1 MMDRFKGKYR
11 IESNR
16 LRGWD
21 YSSDGVY
28 FITIVT
34 AGRAC
39 VFGEIQSNQMI
50 YNAFGK
56 IAVAEWHKSFD
67 MRQELFLDE
76 FILMPNHLHAII
88 VLDGGGKC
96 NNNFDIRGGDVCDF
110 DCGEKRG
117 YDCDD
122 ARGFDCND
130 VRGYDCNDARG
141 FDCNDARGYDCND
154 ACDFDCRDAR
164 PCVSTDPNPR
174 PHPGSTPGPDPGS
187 IPGSN
192 MNSNPDPTTDSN
204 TKKLTNIPQ
213 PQPSLQRQPKSVSS
227 FVAGYKSAVVNKIDD
242 YIDDNKLKTN
252 KFNRNNP
259 LWQSNYHDHIIR
271 DNESYHKIKN
281 YIINNPGNWR
291 EDGLNGQIDD

>member
-1 MMDRFKGKYR
+1 MDRFRGKYR

-16 LRGWD
+16 LRGWN
-21 YSSDGVY
+21 YSSDGIY

-34 AGRAC
+34 AGREC

-56 IAVAEWHKSFD
+56 IAVAEWHKSFE

-76 FILMPNHLHAII
+76 FILMPNHLHAIV

-130 VRGYDCNDARG
+130 
-141 FDCNDARGYDCND
+141 

-164 PCVSTDPNPR
+164 PCVSTDPT
-174 PHPGSTPGPDPGS
+174 PGSTPGPDPGS

-192 MNSNPDPTTDSN
+192 INSNSDPTTDSN
-204 TKKLTNIPQ
+204 AKKSTNIP
-213 PQPSLQRQPKSVSS
+213 QRQPKSISS

-252 KFNRNNP
+252 KYNRNNP

-291 EDGLNGQIDD
+291 EDGLNG

>member
-1 MMDRFKGKYR
+1 MDRFRGKYR

-16 LRGWD
+16 LRGWN
-21 YSSDGVY
+21 YSSDGIY

-34 AGRAC
+34 AGREC

-56 IAVAEWHKSFD
+56 IAVAEWHKSFE

-76 FILMPNHLHAII
+76 FILMPNHLHAIV

-130 VRGYDCNDARG
+130 
-141 FDCNDARGYDCND
+141 

-164 PCVSTDPNPR
+164 PCVSTDPNPGST
-174 PHPGSTPGPDPGS
+174 PGSTPGPDPGS

-192 MNSNPDPTTDSN
+192 INSNPDPTTDSN
-204 TKKLTNIPQ
+204 AKKSTNIP
-213 PQPSLQRQPKSVSS
+213 QRQPKSISS

-252 KFNRNNP
+252 KYNRNNP